1 MNSSGNLDQ
10 LVDDIPDSPGVYMW
24 KDASGKILYIG
35 KAKSLR
41 KRVRSYLRT
50 NSLDRKTW
58 ELMSRA
64 ADIETILTNT
74 EREALL
80 LEATMIKKHKP
91 RYNIA
96 LKDDR
101 RHAWIRVDLNAD
113 IPTLHVTRDAKR
125 DGARYFGPFG
135 STRRLE
141 RLLDTL
147 RRFIPVAMCNDPK
160 GVKRE
165 CMDYHLGRCTGPCME
180 NITRADYLSLVE
192 DMCMYLDGKGDE
204 LRKLLKERMQKA
216 AQELQFEK
224 AATIRDRI
232 DDLDIVMRRQKVVQ
246 TEGINRDILGVSRT
260 EHAALVEIL
269 LVRNG
274 RLVGHDNFFFEVEL
288 DTTDKEVLQAF
299 VEQFYFSSPEVP
311 EEIIV
316 PVNIEDRNELG
327 EWLSETEQHPVRIG
341 LADTEKSKELIHMA
355 NMNAKRALRR
365 ILILDQREEEVVN
378 EGVKELR
385 NTLNLRHAPFHI
397 EGFDIANIQGSDATG
412 SCVVFKNGE
421 PENSLY
427 RHFRIRS
434 IDTPD
439 DYAMM
444 REVVSRRYRSMLERS
459 NDLPD
464 LILIDGGKGQLGAA
478 VEALSE
484 VGLEYLKVAA
494 LAKKDEILYT
504 RDRPDGIAFQKDSPA
519 LRLIQQVRDEAHRFA
534 QRYYHKLREKRFTG
548 SILEEAPG
556 IGPKRRSALLRAFG
570 SYQEIREASVEALA
584 DVQGL
589 SSRLAKSLREWLD
602 REG

>member
-1 MNSSGNLDQ
+1 
-10 LVDDIPDSPGVYMW
+10 MW
-24 KDASGKILYIG
+24 KDSSGKILYIG

-316 PVNIEDRNELG
+316 PVDIEDRNELG

>member
-10 LVDDIPDSPGVYMW
+10 LVNGIPDSPGVYMW
-24 KDASGKILYIG
+24 KDATETILYIG

-50 NSLDRKTW
+50 RSLDRKTW
-58 ELMSRA
+58 EMMNRA
-64 ADIETILTNT
+64 EDIETILTNT

-101 RHAWIRVDLNAD
+101 RHAWIRVDLDAE
-113 IPTLHVTRDAKR
+113 IPALQVTRDAKR

-147 RRFIPVAMCNDPK
+147 RRFIPVAMCNDPDA
-160 GVKRE
+160 VNRE
-165 CMDYHLGRCTGPCME
+165 CMDYHLERCTGPCMG
-180 NITRADYLSLVE
+180 NIKREDYLSLVE

-246 TEGINRDILGVSRT
+246 TDGINRDVLGVSRT

-288 DTTDKEVLQAF
+288 DTTDNEVLQAF

-311 EEIIV
+311 EEIIM
-316 PVNIEDRNELG
+316 PVAIEKRKELG
-327 EWLSETEQHPVRIG
+327 KWLSETERHPVRIG
-341 LADTEKSKELIHMA
+341 LPDTEKTKELIHMA

-378 EGVKELR
+378 EGVRELR

-412 SCVVFKNGE
+412 SCVVFKNGQ
-421 PENSLY
+421 PENSSY

-444 REVVSRRYRSMLERS
+444 REVVSRRYRSMLEHS
-459 NDLPD
+459 NELPD

-494 LAKKDEILYT
+494 LAKRDEILYT

-519 LRLIQQVRDEAHRFA
+519 LRLVQQVRDEAHRFA

-570 SYQEIREASVEALA
+570 SYQEIREASVDALA
-584 DVQGL
+584 DVQGI

>member
-1 MNSSGNLDQ
+1 MNSDKNLHQ
-10 LVDDIPDSPGVYMW
+10 LVDDLPDSPGVYMW
-24 KDASGKILYIG
+24 KAEGERILYIG

-58 ELMSRA
+58 EMMSRA
-64 ADIETILTNT
+64 EDIETILTST

-91 RYNIA
+91 KYNLA

-101 RHAWIRVDLNAD
+101 RHAWIRVDLNTN
-113 IPTLHVTRDAKR
+113 IPTLEVTRDVTK
-125 DGARYFGPFG
+125 DGAKYFGPYG

-147 RRFIPVAMCNDPK
+147 RRFIPVAMCRDPE
-160 GVKRE
+160 GVRRE
-165 CMDYHLGRCTGPCME
+165 CMDYHLGRCSGPCMD
-180 NITRADYLSLVE
+180 NITKEDYHSLVR
-192 DMCMYLDGKGDE
+192 DMCMYLEGKGDKLRE
-204 LRKLLKERMQKA
+204 LLRERMQKA
-216 AQELQFEK
+216 AEQLQFEK

-246 TEGINRDILGVSRT
+246 TDGINRDILGVSRT

-288 DTTDKEVLQAF
+288 DTTDSEVLQAF
-299 VEQFYFSSPEVP
+299 VEQFYFSLPQVP
-311 EEIIV
+311 EEIV
-316 PVNIEDRNELG
+316 LPMEIENRDELAA
-327 EWLSETEQHPVRIG
+327 WLSEPEEHRVNIG
-341 LADTEKSKELIHMA
+341 LPETSKTEELVHMA
-355 NMNAKRALRR
+355 NMNAKRSLRR
-365 ILILDQREEEVVN
+365 ILILDQKDEEVVSD
-378 EGVKELR
+378 GVKELR
-385 NTLNLRHAPFHI
+385 NVLNLHHAPLHI

-421 PENSLY
+421 PDNSSY

-434 IDTPD
+434 KDTPD

-444 REVVSRRYRSMLERS
+444 REVVSRRYRSMLEHA

-464 LILIDGGKGQLGAA
+464 LILIDGGKGQLSAA
-478 VEALSE
+478 LEALSE

-504 RDRPDGIAFQKDSPA
+504 RDRPDGIDFARDSVA
-519 LRLIQQVRDEAHRFA
+519 LRLIQQIRDEAHRFA

-548 SILEEAPG
+548 SILEDAPG
-556 IGPKRRSALLRAFG
+556 IGPKRRSALLKTFG
-570 SYQEIREASVEALA
+570 SYQNVQNASVDALA
-584 DVQGL
+584 SVDGI
-589 SSRLAKSLREWLD
+589 SASLAESLKEWLD
-602 REG
+602 TEG

>member
-24 KDASGKILYIG
+24 KDSSGKILYIG

-316 PVNIEDRNELG
+316 PVDIEDRNELG

>member
-1 MNSSGNLDQ
+1 MNADRNLAE
-10 LVDDIPDSPGVYMW
+10 LVDDLPDSPGVYMW
-24 KDASGKILYIG
+24 MDGTETILYIG

-41 KRVRSYLRT
+41 KRVQSYLRT

-58 ELMSRA
+58 ELMNRA
-64 ADIETILTNT
+64 EDIETIITNT

-101 RHAWIRVDLNAD
+101 RHAWIRVELNAE
-113 IPTLHVTRDAKR
+113 IPTLEVTRDAKR

-147 RRFIPVAMCNDPK
+147 RRFIPVAMCNNPES
-160 GVKRE
+160 VKRE
-165 CMDYHLGRCTGPCME
+165 CMDYHLGRCSGPCMD
-180 NITRADYLSLVE
+180 NITREDYLSVVE
-192 DMCMYLDGKGDE
+192 DMCMYLDGRSEE

-216 AQELQFEK
+216 AEELQFEK

-246 TEGINRDILGVSRT
+246 TDGINRDILGVSRT

-274 RLVGHDNFFFEVEL
+274 RLVGHDNFFLEVEL
-288 DTTDKEVLQAF
+288 DTTDNEVLQAF

-311 EEIIV
+311 EEIVV
-316 PVNIEDRNELG
+316 PVEIEDRNELG
-327 EWLSETEQHPVRIG
+327 EWLSETEQHPVSIA
-341 LADTEKSKELIHMA
+341 LPETEKNKELIHMA

-444 REVVSRRYRSMLERS
+444 REVVFRRYRARLEHS
-459 NDLPD
+459 HELPD

-504 RDRPDGIAFQKDSPA
+504 RDRPDGIAFEKESPA
-519 LRLIQQVRDEAHRFA
+519 LRLIQQIRDEAHRFA
-534 QRYYHKLREKRFTG
+534 QRYYHTLREKRFTG

-570 SYQEIREASVEALA
+570 SYEKVKKATVNDLAGVEGVSANLA
-584 DVQGL
+584 E
-589 SSRLAKSLREWLD
+589 SLKEWLET
-602 REG
+602 EG

>member
-1 MNSSGNLDQ
+1 VIADRNLAE
-10 LVDDIPDSPGVYMW
+10 LVDDLPDSPGVYMW
-24 KDASGKILYIG
+24 KDGTETILYIG

-58 ELMSRA
+58 EMMSRA
-64 ADIETILTNT
+64 QDIETILTNT

-101 RHAWIRVDLNAD
+101 RHAWIRVDLDAD
-113 IPTLHVTRDAKR
+113 IPTLEVTRDAKR

-147 RRFIPVAMCNDPK
+147 RRFIPVAMCNDPD

-180 NITRADYLSLVE
+180 NITREDYLSLVE

-204 LRKLLKERMQKA
+204 LRNLLKERMQKA

-246 TEGINRDILGVSRT
+246 TDGINRDILGVSRT

-288 DTTDKEVLQAF
+288 DTTDSEVLQAF

-311 EEIIV
+311 EEITI
-316 PVNIEDRNELG
+316 PAEIENRKELG

-341 LADTEKSKELIHMA
+341 LPETEKTKELIHMS

-365 ILILDQREEEVVN
+365 ILILDQKEEEVVN

-385 NTLNLRHAPFHI
+385 NKLNLRHAPFHI

-421 PENSLY
+421 PENSSY

-444 REVVSRRYRSMLERS
+444 REVVSRRYRAMLEHS
-459 NDLPD
+459 NELPD
-464 LILIDGGKGQLGAA
+464 FILIDGGKGQLGAA

-504 RDRPDGIAFQKDSPA
+504 RDRPDGIAFRKASPA
-519 LRLIQQVRDEAHRFA
+519 LRLIQQIRDEAHRFA

-556 IGPKRRSALLRAFG
+556 IGPKRRSALLKAFG
-570 SYQEIREASVEALA
+570 SYEEVKNASVDALA
-584 DVQGL
+584 GVDGI
-589 SSRLAKSLREWLD
+589 SANLAESLKEWLGI
-602 REG
+602 EG

>member
-1 MNSSGNLDQ
+1 MNADRNLAQ
-10 LVDDIPDSPGVYMW
+10 LVDDLPDSPGVYMW
-24 KDASGKILYIG
+24 KDGTETILYIG

-41 KRVRSYLRT
+41 KRVQSYLRT

-58 ELMSRA
+58 EMMKRA
-64 ADIETILTNT
+64 EDIETIITNT

-101 RHAWIRVDLNAD
+101 RHAWIRVDLKAE
-113 IPTLHVTRDAKR
+113 IPTLQVTRDTKR

-147 RRFIPVAMCNDPK
+147 RRFIPVAMCNDPD

-180 NITRADYLSLVE
+180 NITQADYLSLVE

-288 DTTDKEVLQAF
+288 DTIDTEVLQAF

-316 PVNIEDRNELG
+316 PVDIEDRNELG

-341 LADTEKSKELIHMA
+341 LPDTEKSKELIHMA

-421 PENSLY
+421 PENSSY

-444 REVVSRRYRSMLERS
+444 REVVSRRYHSMLEHS
-459 NDLPD
+459 NELPD

-478 VEALSE
+478 FEALSE

-504 RDRPDGIAFQKDSPA
+504 RDRPDGIALQKDSPA

-570 SYQEIREASVEALA
+570 SYEKVKKASVNDLA
-584 DVQGL
+584 GVEGV
-589 SSRLAKSLREWLD
+589 SANLAESLKEWLET
-602 REG
+602 EG